1 MDIKKA
7 VNYACEEVVSQR
19 KPEQKKWLSAET
31 YRKVQGRK
39 IKKAAINNCRTR
51 AAKKEAQ
58 KKYAEANSE
67 VKRTIRTDKRNFV
80 DRMAQEAEEAA
91 ANGNMKQLY
100 DITKTLT
107 GKFGQTKRPV
117 KDKNESV
124 LMGVDKQ
131 LSKRGRIL

>member
-1 MDIKKA
+1 M
-7 VNYACEEVVSQR
+7 
-19 KPEQKKWLSAET
+19 
-31 YRKVQGRK
+31 
-39 IKKAAINNCRTR
+39 
-51 AAKKEAQ
+51 
-58 KKYAEANSE
+58 
-67 VKRTIRTDKRNFV
+67 